1 MGNVTSSRS
10 DLPALVHTMKQNME
24 LPTIPSTKM
33 NPQRNIETDLK
44 EILFLLLVIKICI
57 LLT

>member
-1 MGNVTSSRS
+1 MGKVTSSRS

-44 EILFLLLVIKICI
+44 DILFSIIGD
-57 LLT
+57 

>member
-44 EILFLLLVIKICI
+44 EILFSIIGD
-57 LLT
+57 